1 MSWYTEA
8 CPSDTRTLETGQG
21 VFCVNDSDTKP
32 SQCPEGS
39 TEMSP
44 GASMCLSPSG
54 TKPKACPSGYS
65 LLPSADPMSNEPPK
79 CRKAATASCPAG
91 STLTTVFFGP
101 TDNKLVCLKST
112 APFYTRPAPTSPDAP
127 WPCNAND
134 GGVPVFPTESRGP
147 PTEFKCYGSDTNQTT
162 SAPAAPA
169 SAFSDLDNTYKRQVA
184 AYEAVISQSIRAN
197 DPARIA
203 ELRKQSEEI
212 QNTLNKMIENLTY
225 LKKETPDIRSQRDS
239 LLEKLRR
246 IQRDYSAMLVN
257 TDDLETLRRIR
268 EQENG
273 EAHRQLLLYLMAFLF
288 LTMVLLV
295 YLMYVGR
302 SAETTPTAT
311 AIPTMSPALT

>member
-1 MSWYTEA
+1 MSTPECRGTITQTEMGRV
-8 CPSDTRTLETGQG
+8 CIDPT
-21 VFCVNDSDTKP
+21 DTKP
-32 SQCPEGS
+32 
-39 TEMSP
+39 
-44 GASMCLSPSG
+44 L
-54 TKPKACPSGYS
+54 ACPSGSIETMRNALS
-65 LLPSADPMSNEPPK
+65 LFCEG
-79 CRKAATASCPAG
+79 PAG
-91 STLTTVFFGP
+91 RVNPVCPPGYRRDPEGGPNNACQKATPVSTS
-101 TDNKLVCLKST
+101 ST
-112 APFYTRPAPTSPDAP
+112 PPA
-127 WPCNAND
+127 
-134 GGVPVFPTESRGP
+134 GP
-147 PTEFKCYGSDTNQTT
+147 P
-162 SAPAAPA
+162 PP
-169 SAFSDLDNTYKRQVA
+169 FSSLETTYKQQVA
-184 AYEAVISQSIRAN
+184 AYESAVERSIRQN
-197 DPARIA
+197 DPSRIP

-225 LKKETPDIRSQRDS
+225 LKKETPDIRSQRDA

-246 IQRDYSAMLVN
+246 IQKDYSEMIVN